1 MRRSSSLG
9 VAGEKKGKIKML
21 NNQKHG
27 GLSAL
32 FNQVSQHAV
41 NEEHANKVVRIPI
54 SQIKSNPK
62 NFYGLRDIDG
72 LARTIAFT
80 KFVDPLIVV
89 RNTGEDSTD
98 LPYLLIAGHR
108 RKAAW
113 QKLLD
118 TGEAEDRTLPCIIR
132 TFHPY
137 AITLPDGSKREISA
151 DRMAEA
157 FLMFSNMGQRQFR
170 SVDERLRE
178 VQELEPLARDLYA
191 GIPKGNGQTRGN
203 FRTFFAKNVLEIGET
218 TLQRLLSLQNLGECA
233 RKAID
238 DGLISITLGAG
249 LATLSEEEQ
258 DAYVESV
265 EAGERKSTNAEFEEY
280 KKAQKEQEDTGDE
293 DVSAPVDTNDELQNT
308 DKPVKINDSTSEE
321 FDEPADESNT
331 EEYDVSKLRDISD
344 TPPEPEVPVASVPKQ
359 VKESE
364 IVLHVDEVPKTNFE
378 PQAEANEWLY
388 KQKIRNNEQLMAYAR
403 EKIRYFDS
411 IDDELQAAQ
420 WNMRI
425 SALQVDFVML
435 KQKRK
440 D

>member
-1 MRRSSSLG
+1 M
-9 VAGEKKGKIKML
+9 
-21 NNQKHG
+21 
-27 GLSAL
+27 
-32 FNQVSQHAV
+32 
-41 NEEHANKVVRIPI
+41 
-54 SQIKSNPK
+54 
-62 NFYGLRDIDG
+62 
-72 LARTIAFT
+72 
-80 KFVDPLIVV
+80 
-89 RNTGEDSTD
+89 
-98 LPYLLIAGHR
+98 
-108 RKAAW
+108 
-113 QKLLD
+113 
-118 TGEAEDRTLPCIIR
+118 
-132 TFHPY
+132 
-137 AITLPDGSKREISA
+137 
-151 DRMAEA
+151 
-157 FLMFSNMGQRQFR
+157 
-170 SVDERLRE
+170 
-178 VQELEPLARDLYA
+178 
-191 GIPKGNGQTRGN
+191 
-203 FRTFFAKNVLEIGET
+203 
-218 TLQRLLSLQNLGECA
+218 QNLGECA

-344 TPPEPEVPVASVPKQ
+344 TPSEPEVPVASVPKQ

>member
-1 MRRSSSLG
+1 
-9 VAGEKKGKIKML
+9 ML
-21 NNQKHG
+21 NNQKRG
-27 GLSAL
+27 GLSAFL
-32 FNQVSQHAV
+32 NQASQEAAK
-41 NEEHANKVVRIPI
+41 EEHGNEVVRIPI

-89 RNTGEDSTD
+89 RNMGEDSSE

-137 AITLPDGSKREISA
+137 VITLPDGSKREISA
-151 DRMAEA
+151 ERMAEA

-191 GIPKGNGQTRGN
+191 GIPKGNGQIRGN

-218 TLQRLLSLQNLGECA
+218 TLQRLLSLQNLGERA

-249 LATLSEEEQ
+249 LAAFSEDEQ

-265 EAGERKSTNAEFEEY
+265 EAGERRSTNAEFEEY
-280 KKAQKEQEDTGDE
+280 KKAHKEQEETGDE
-293 DVSAPVDTNDELQNT
+293 DSSVPADYNNGTIDDNEPQNT
-308 DKPVKINDSTSEE
+308 EEPTEADEPADND
-321 FDEPADESNT
+321 FDEPADEPGT
-331 EEYDVSKLRDISD
+331 EEDATPEPYDSPDVQ
-344 TPPEPEVPVASVPKQ
+344 PEPEAPAAPAPAPHQ

-364 IVLHVDEVPKTNFE
+364 IVLQVDEVPKTDFE

-388 KQKIRNNEQLMAYAR
+388 KQKIRNNEQLMAYAK

-425 SALQVDFVML
+425 SALQVDLVML

-440 D
+440 E

>member
-1 MRRSSSLG
+1 
-9 VAGEKKGKIKML
+9 ML

-118 TGEAEDRTLPCIIR
+118 TGEAKDRTLPCIIR

-280 KKAQKEQEDTGDE
+280 KKAHKEQEKTGAE
-293 DVSAPVDTNDELQNT
+293 DSSVSTDFNNGTVGDYEPQNT
-308 DKPVKINDSTSEE
+308 EE
-321 FDEPADESNT
+321 PADAGEPAGDDFDEPADEPGT
-331 EEYDVSKLRDISD
+331 EEDD
-344 TPPEPEVPVASVPKQ
+344 TPEPHDSPDVPSEPEVPAASVPKQ
-359 VKESE
+359 VKKSE

-378 PQAEANEWLY
+378 PQSEANEWLY

-420 WNMRI
+420 WNMRV
-425 SALQVDFVML
+425 SALQVDLVML